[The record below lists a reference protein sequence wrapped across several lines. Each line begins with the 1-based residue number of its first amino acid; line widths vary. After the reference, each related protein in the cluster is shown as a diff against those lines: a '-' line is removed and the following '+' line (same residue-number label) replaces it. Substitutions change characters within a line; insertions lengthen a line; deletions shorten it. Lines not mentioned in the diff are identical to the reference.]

1 MKRKTF
7 KTDNNVSLYLLIQ
20 FTSVLF
26 YNDLMCNGIPTK
38 LTHGYL
44 IFCRVESFP
53 LISRFHLFLANYLEI
68 KCVNFFKTAKK

>member
-7 KTDNNVSLYLLIQ
+7 KTDKNVSLYFLIQ

-44 IFCRVESFP
+44 IFCRDESFP
-53 LISRFHLFLANYLEI
+53 LISRFPLFFSKLFGNKMCQLFQ
-68 KCVNFFKTAKK
+68 NS